1 MKTNPIKLEKKLK
14 LKFSDQKIFIKS
26 LTHKSFD
33 SINNNEKIEFLGDRV
48 LGLIIAKKLLELY
61 PDEKEGVL
69 DKKFA
74 SLVNKKKCLEIA
86 KKIELEKY
94 ILVLNPKNKKI
105 EIEDK
110 IVADCLEALIGAI
123 YLDKGLNFT
132 EKFILN
138 LWSEHITASVITQID
153 AKTKLQEYS
162 LKIFKVLPIYKLISN
177 TGPRHKPLF
186 KVAVKLKNT
195 KFFTAEGTSKKDAEQ
210 NAASLCLQDIFKK
223 MNWDDSAYLVSK
235 NRYSEN
241 SIIAEVFTENHGK
254 ISGIIFGGTSKKI
267 KNYLQIG
274 NKIYVNYNSKSVTR
288 IGYFKIEIL
297 KALTP
302 LYFDQNQKLS
312 CITSAMHLIKLLTAE
327 AQSNKEIFKL
337 IDKFFEIL
345 NSENW
350 IQKYI
355 FWELEL
361 LKLLGYDLE
370 LKTMAE
376 KEIVDSEV
384 NYYVKSSTEK
394 KSIPNFLIDENDMD
408 INLNNL
414 LKGLKL
420 VSDYLEKSILKPNNL
435 NLPTSRTHFINLLK

>member
-1 MKTNPIKLEKKLK
+1 
-14 LKFSDQKIFIKS
+14 
-26 LTHKSFD
+26 
-33 SINNNEKIEFLGDRV
+33 
-48 LGLIIAKKLLELY
+48 
-61 PDEKEGVL
+61 
-69 DKKFA
+69 
-74 SLVNKKKCLEIA
+74 
-86 KKIELEKY
+86 
-94 ILVLNPKNKKI
+94 
-105 EIEDK
+105 
-110 IVADCLEALIGAI
+110 
-123 YLDKGLNFT
+123 
-132 EKFILN
+132 
-138 LWSEHITASVITQID
+138 
-153 AKTKLQEYS
+153 
-162 LKIFKVLPIYKLISN
+162 
-177 TGPRHKPLF
+177 
-186 KVAVKLKNT
+186 
-195 KFFTAEGTSKKDAEQ
+195 
-210 NAASLCLQDIFKK
+210 

-302 LYFDQNQKLS
+302 LYFDESQKLS

-327 AQSNKEIFKL
+327 AQANKEIFKL

-345 NSENW
+345 TSDNW

-370 LKTMAE
+370 LKNMAE

-394 KSIPNFLIDENDMD
+394 KSIPNFLIDENNMD
-408 INLNNL
+408 VNLKSL

>member
-1 MKTNPIKLEKKLK
+1 
-14 LKFSDQKIFIKS
+14 
-26 LTHKSFD
+26 
-33 SINNNEKIEFLGDRV
+33 
-48 LGLIIAKKLLELY
+48 
-61 PDEKEGVL
+61 
-69 DKKFA
+69 
-74 SLVNKKKCLEIA
+74 
-86 KKIELEKY
+86 
-94 ILVLNPKNKKI
+94 
-105 EIEDK
+105 
-110 IVADCLEALIGAI
+110 
-123 YLDKGLNFT
+123 
-132 EKFILN
+132 
-138 LWSEHITASVITQID
+138 
-153 AKTKLQEYS
+153 
-162 LKIFKVLPIYKLISN
+162 
-177 TGPRHKPLF
+177 
-186 KVAVKLKNT
+186 
-195 KFFTAEGTSKKDAEQ
+195 
-210 NAASLCLQDIFKK
+210 

-302 LYFDQNQKLS
+302 LYFDESQKLS
-312 CITSAMHLIKLLTAE
+312 CITSAMQLIKLLTAE
-327 AQSNKEIFKL
+327 AQANKEIFKL

-345 NSENW
+345 ISDNW

-370 LKTMAE
+370 LKNMAE
-376 KEIVDSEV
+376 KEIIDSEV

-394 KSIPNFLIDENDMD
+394 KSIPNFLIDENSMD
-408 INLNNL
+408 VNLKSL

-435 NLPTSRTHFINLLK
+435 KLPTSRAHFINLLK

>member
-1 MKTNPIKLEKKLK
+1 
-14 LKFSDQKIFIKS
+14 
-26 LTHKSFD
+26 
-33 SINNNEKIEFLGDRV
+33 
-48 LGLIIAKKLLELY
+48 
-61 PDEKEGVL
+61 
-69 DKKFA
+69 
-74 SLVNKKKCLEIA
+74 
-86 KKIELEKY
+86 
-94 ILVLNPKNKKI
+94 
-105 EIEDK
+105 
-110 IVADCLEALIGAI
+110 
-123 YLDKGLNFT
+123 
-132 EKFILN
+132 
-138 LWSEHITASVITQID
+138 
-153 AKTKLQEYS
+153 
-162 LKIFKVLPIYKLISN
+162 
-177 TGPRHKPLF
+177 
-186 KVAVKLKNT
+186 
-195 KFFTAEGTSKKDAEQ
+195 
-210 NAASLCLQDIFKK
+210 

-302 LYFDQNQKLS
+302 LYFDENQKLS

-345 NSENW
+345 TSENW

-394 KSIPNFLIDENDMD
+394 KSIPNFLIDENNMD
-408 INLNNL
+408 VNLKNL
-414 LKGLKL
+414 LKGINL
-420 VSDYLEKSILKPNNL
+420 VSDYIEKSILKPNNL

>member
-1 MKTNPIKLEKKLK
+1 
-14 LKFSDQKIFIKS
+14 
-26 LTHKSFD
+26 
-33 SINNNEKIEFLGDRV
+33 
-48 LGLIIAKKLLELY
+48 
-61 PDEKEGVL
+61 
-69 DKKFA
+69 
-74 SLVNKKKCLEIA
+74 
-86 KKIELEKY
+86 
-94 ILVLNPKNKKI
+94 
-105 EIEDK
+105 
-110 IVADCLEALIGAI
+110 
-123 YLDKGLNFT
+123 
-132 EKFILN
+132 
-138 LWSEHITASVITQID
+138 
-153 AKTKLQEYS
+153 
-162 LKIFKVLPIYKLISN
+162 
-177 TGPRHKPLF
+177 
-186 KVAVKLKNT
+186 
-195 KFFTAEGTSKKDAEQ
+195 
-210 NAASLCLQDIFKK
+210 

-274 NKIYVNYNSKSVTR
+274 NKIYVNYNSKSTTR

-345 NSENW
+345 TSDNW

-361 LKLLGYDLE
+361 LRLLGYDLE
-370 LKTMAE
+370 LKNMAE

-394 KSIPNFLIDENDMD
+394 KSIPSFLIDENNMD
-408 INLNNL
+408 VNLKNF

-420 VSDYLEKSILKPNNL
+420 VSDYLEK
-435 NLPTSRTHFINLLK
+435 RF